1 MDIANRANLS
11 ILHQAFNAAF
21 LQGLQGVQPT
31 WSQIATLVTSTTS
44 EEKYAWLGE
53 TFAIREWLGDRRV
66 QALKQH
72 DYAIKNKKYEGTV
85 GVPVDTIDDDQYGVY
100 APRFSMMGDEV
111 TRFPDRLVYALLAA
125 GFATTCYDGQY
136 FFDTDHPVGQQGA
149 EVSVSNFGGGSGTAW
164 YLLDTTRFIKP
175 LLFQRRKEF
184 KMVMKD
190 QPTDDNVFE
199 RDELLYGVDGRM
211 NVGFGLWQLAYASKQ
226 TLDATNFEAAR
237 AAMMSVQKD
246 NGQPIG
252 VRPNILLV
260 PPSLEGA
267 AKRVVATEYLAG
279 GANNVNFGLAKVMVS
294 EYLS

>member
-1 MDIANRANLS
+1 MDIANRGNLA
-11 ILHQAFNAAF
+11 ILTQAFNAAF
-21 LQGLQGVQPT
+21 QQGLQGVQPT
-31 WSQIATLVTSTTS
+31 WSQIATLVNSTTA

-53 TFAIREWLGDRRV
+53 TFAIREWLGDRRI

-85 GVPVDTIDDDQYGVY
+85 GVPVDTISDDQYGVY
-100 APRFSMMGDEV
+100 APRFGMMGDEV
-111 TRFPDRLVYALLAA
+111 ARFPDRLVYALLAL
-125 GFATTCYDGQY
+125 GFSTTCYDGQY

-149 EVSVSNFGGGSGTAW
+149 EVSVSNFQGGAGRAW
-164 YLLDTTRFIKP
+164 YLLDTSRFIKP
-175 LLFQRRKEF
+175 MLYQRRKDF
-184 KMVMKD
+184 RMVMKD

-199 RDELLYGVDGRM
+199 RDELVYGVDGRM
-211 NVGFGLWQLAYASKQ
+211 NVGFALWQLAYASKQ

-260 PPSLEGA
+260 SPPDEGPA
-267 AKRVVATEYLAG
+267 RRIAEAEFLAS
-279 GANNVNFGLAKVMVS
+279 GASNVNKGLVKVMVS